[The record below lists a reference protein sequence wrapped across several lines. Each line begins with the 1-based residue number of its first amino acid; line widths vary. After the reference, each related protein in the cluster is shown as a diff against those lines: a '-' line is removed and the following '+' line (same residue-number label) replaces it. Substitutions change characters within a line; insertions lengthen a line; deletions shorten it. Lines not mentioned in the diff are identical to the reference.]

1 MLLSTMFRVK
11 TVSSSLFPIWKI
23 SSSCC
28 KYRGFMPKEVPKA
41 TANLQNIGAKDVAK
55 KVEENGVKAILIQ
68 GVRFYNP

>member
-1 MLLSTMFRVK
+1 
-11 TVSSSLFPIWKI
+11 
-23 SSSCC
+23 
-28 KYRGFMPKEVPKA
+28 MPKEVPKA